1 MTIHYR
7 KDHKN
12 GITAPNPEGQRDV
25 IAHITKHRG
34 MKTPY
39 TSVSEDKNAIKHFSG
54 VLYKT
59 DIMKIK
65 ADAHCFITHAM
76 LLNELQKNIQTTRRA
91 EKILAERAYLL
102 AQRAKEALIDWQFNL
117 TAIRR
122 TERIKFCY
130 THIQKYFT
138 RD

>member
-12 GITAPNPEGQRDV
+12 GITPPNPEGPHDV

-39 TSVSEDKNAIKHFSG
+39 TSVSEDKTAIKRFTG
-54 VLYKT
+54 VTYKT
-59 DIMKIK
+59 DSIK
-65 ADAHCFITHAM
+65 STHDSHLFIAHAD
-76 LLNELQKNIQTTRRA
+76 LLKELQRTIQTTSRT

-117 TAIRR
+117 NSIKR

-130 THIQKYFT
+130 AQIQHYFT